1 MAENNSALQWSSAT
15 LADFARRTGLV
26 GFWRWWSAEL
36 TPLVPTR
43 AREAVQRRRLR
54 PVLAFDGDEAV
65 LYRPAAQQHASG
77 LVESARIP
85 LTGDANAVAA
95 TGRAAIAQLAYGTTT
110 GEPRVVIALPA
121 KQVLRRTLTLPS
133 AVEENLRRTVG
144 YDLDRLTPFKPDELY
159 FDVVV
164 VDRDAA
170 KGELR
175 VDIASVRRTIVDQA
189 VALAVGWGASVAAV
203 VPVAPEAA
211 ALSRLNLLPEHARPS
226 RSVWS
231 RWQFWLPLALLALFA
246 ASAVI
251 LPLWQKRDYAI
262 GVMKQAE
269 QARVQALQSERLR
282 NELDRQAG
290 DYNFALGRK
299 YAFPGTAQVLDEMS
313 RLLPDDT
320 WLTQLD
326 IKNVA
331 RGKDPARELTMRGES
346 QNAGK
351 LISILED
358 SKLVGQAAPRSPT
371 TKIQQ
376 GTGEVFDLAA
386 QLKTLP
392 APALVSLT
400 ASGAAPVAAVASP
413 PPVAPSEP
421 APAAAPVAKS
431 APAAPASGA
440 PPPVAAT
447 PSPMP
452 VTSPMAAPGSPPIP
466 GMAADRSKEA
476 N

>member
-262 GVMKQAE
+262 GVITAH
-269 QARVQALQSERLR
+269 
-282 NELDRQAG
+282 
-290 DYNFALGRK
+290 
-299 YAFPGTAQVLDEMS
+299 FPGSIFRFTMMS
-313 RLLPDDT
+313 
-320 WLTQLD
+320 
-326 IKNVA
+326 
-331 RGKDPARELTMRGES
+331 G
-346 QNAGK
+346 
-351 LISILED
+351 
-358 SKLVGQAAPRSPT
+358 
-371 TKIQQ
+371 
-376 GTGEVFDLAA
+376 
-386 QLKTLP
+386 
-392 APALVSLT
+392 
-400 ASGAAPVAAVASP
+400 
-413 PPVAPSEP
+413 SEP
-421 APAAAPVAKS
+421 VRS
-431 APAAPASGA
+431 HQ
-440 PPPVAAT
+440 
-447 PSPMP
+447 PS
-452 VTSPMAAPGSPPIP
+452 I
-466 GMAADRSKEA
+466 RR
-476 N
+476 